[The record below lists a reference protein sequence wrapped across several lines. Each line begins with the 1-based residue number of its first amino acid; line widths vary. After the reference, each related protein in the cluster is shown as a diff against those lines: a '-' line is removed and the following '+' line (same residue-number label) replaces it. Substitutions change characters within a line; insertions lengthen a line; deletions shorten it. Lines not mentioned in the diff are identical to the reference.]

1 MKKKFAQIIALV
13 SCLVL
18 CFAMLG
24 CSSDNGEDAQEA
36 QKNRTYMSQLNTA
49 TETLNEKLDAFS
61 EAASEGDL
69 VKMRTGAQ
77 KVTAV
82 IDEIRGYEVPD
93 KLKDISAKYL
103 EGFDSLESAMGAY
116 IALYEDIESG
126 KNVDAK
132 DKLKDIQIEYD
143 KGIAALQEADAQA
156 KELK

>member
-61 EAASEGDL
+61 EAAS
-69 VKMRTGAQ
+69 
-77 KVTAV
+77 
-82 IDEIRGYEVPD
+82 
-93 KLKDISAKYL
+93 
-103 EGFDSLESAMGAY
+103 
-116 IALYEDIESG
+116 
-126 KNVDAK
+126 
-132 DKLKDIQIEYD
+132 
-143 KGIAALQEADAQA
+143 
-156 KELK
+156 